1 MVFYFIFEALY
12 CRFFFFFFILTKHL
26 LRYIWRLRPFLLSSS
41 FSPLLLFNNSFF
53 SFCPHRY
60 PLNGINPCCFFV
72 PPTISPFYSH
82 SILFSSF
89 SSSSYRFRYGC
100 NDPRRLSPSF
110 EILRCVLAVLPF
122 FPSLSLFLLL
132 VYLIRSY
139 PITPPREIDIAVQTW
154 TREPMNF

>member
-1 MVFYFIFEALY
+1 MQV
-12 CRFFFFFFILTKHL
+12 FFFFHFNEALIALHL
-26 LRYIWRLRPFLLSSS
+26 EITSVSLIPVVFSSS
-41 FSPLLLFNNSFF
+41 SLYNNSFF

-60 PLNGINPCCFFV
+60 PLNGITPCCFFV

-89 SSSSYRFRYGC
+89 SSSYRFRYGC
-100 NDPRRLSPSF
+100 NNPRRLSPSF

-122 FPSLSLFLLL
+122 FPSLSLFLSL

-139 PITPPREIDIAVQTW
+139 PIIPLERSISQFRRGHASRWISDRTSPP
-154 TREPMNF
+154 PSPN